1 MLSSATVPGRLSR
14 LILFLAILFSPAL
27 VFANQGRNLLTGSYS
42 RAQVFDY
49 CPNNLS
55 WVKYPSYN
63 DRAAWN
69 RIPEEIRVSTIAEG
83 EKYLDYN
90 WPSILPSMYLEF
102 TRTGNRAVVDNLAS
116 QRLTALRAL
125 FYAEMVEGE
134 GRFMDNIING
144 VFTYCEQTYWGSS
157 AHFYLYEYGSPISRP
172 TTILPDKSNPI
183 IDLVVGDVSSTLAW
197 IWFFFHEEFDK
208 ISPIISARLL
218 DELYTKVLEPYYTRN
233 DFWWITGWNS
243 GAVNNWTPWCS
254 YNLLTCVLLLEK
266 DPQKRLDG
274 IYKTM
279 SSVDLFINSYPEDG
293 GCNEGPSYWGA
304 AVGKLHNYLTLL
316 KECSGGKIDI
326 FQKDIIKEMGRYIYK
341 LYIGNGNNYVNFAD
355 APASITHDGV
365 MIARYGQDIGDPR
378 LEGFGAFLSDKGD
391 FSRKPLSGDLGQTL
405 FDLFDYI
412 PEADPREVLVSES
425 YLPDLQ
431 VAVGRDSQDSNEG
444 FFFAAKGGNN
454 AEQHNHN
461 DVGSF
466 ILYYNGKPVFVDPG
480 VGTYTRETFSE
491 DRYKIWTMRSGYHNL
506 PVINGVMQRAGESF
520 RATNSSFNSTSSHVE
535 FSTDISG
542 AYPEEANISSWKRT
556 YVLNRGK
563 RFKINDKYVLNKV
576 SGKSS
581 IVFMTPLNC
590 VQEPGSLAFSGDGF
604 NLKLSYSSSL
614 LECEIEEVV
623 LDDPRLSDIWGERLY
638 RIVFNVKGNKVKND
652 ITFDLTSDHAD

>member
-1 MLSSATVPGRLSR
+1 MSSSATAPGRLSR
-14 LILFLAILFSPAL
+14 LFLFLAILFSPAL
-27 VFANQGRNLLTGSYS
+27 VFANQGRNLLTGKYN
-42 RAQVFDY
+42 RDQVFKF
-49 CPNNLS
+49 CPNNLA

-69 RIPEEIRVSTIAEG
+69 AIPEEIRASTIAAG

-90 WPSILPSMYLEF
+90 WPGILPTMYLEF
-102 TRTGNRAVVDNLAS
+102 TRTGNRAIVDNLTS
-116 QRLTALRAL
+116 QRLTALRSL
-125 FYAEMVEGE
+125 FFAEMVEGK
-134 GRFMDNIING
+134 GRFLDNIING

-197 IWFFFHEEFDK
+197 IWYFLHEEFDK
-208 ISPIISARLL
+208 ISPVISARLL
-218 DELYTKVLEPYYTRN
+218 DEMYTKVLEPYYTRN

-304 AVGKLHNYLTLL
+304 AVGKLHNYLSLL

-326 FQKDIIKEMGRYIYK
+326 FQESIIKEMGRYIYK
-341 LYIGNGNNYVNFAD
+341 LYIGNGDNYVNFAD
-355 APASITHDGV
+355 APASIAHDGA
-365 MIARYGQDIGDPR
+365 MIARYGQDIADPR
-378 LEGFGAFLSDKGD
+378 MEGFGAFLCDRFGY
-391 FSRKPLSGDLGQTL
+391 SRKPLSGDVGQT
-405 FDLFDYI
+405 FFNVFGYI
-412 PEADPREVLVSES
+412 PQAKPLEVLVSDT

-431 VAVGRDSQDSNEG
+431 VAVGRDRQDTNDG

-466 ILYYNGKPVFVDPG
+466 ILYYNGQPVFVDPG

-491 DRYKIWTMRSGYHNL
+491 DRYKIWTMQSAYHNL
-506 PVINGVMQRAGESF
+506 PVINGAMQGVGSGFKASG
-520 RATNSSFNSTSSHVE
+520 SSFKSSSNKVV
-535 FSTDISG
+535 FSTDIAE
-542 AYPEEANISSWKRT
+542 AYPDSAGVETWVRT
-556 YVLNRGK
+556 YTLQRGK
-563 RFKINDKYVLNKV
+563 QFTINDSYSLKTL
-576 SGKSS
+576 SGESS
-581 IVFMTPLNC
+581 IVFMTPLKSEVNKGF
-590 VQEPGSLAFSGDGF
+590 VRVYGDGF
-604 NLKLSYSSSL
+604 NLKISYPSSVSRCDVEEIV
-614 LECEIEEVV
+614 LE
-623 LDDPRLSDIWGERLY
+623 DSRLSGVWGKKLY
-638 RIVFNVKGNKVKND
+638 RIVFPLKAEKRNELVLKVEKE
-652 ITFDLTSDHAD
+652 